1 MEDSLENFI
10 EETLGKYNATPDEWD
25 HYEAVKNT
33 ISTDQLL
40 KQIAEALDK
49 AVRSISE
56 LISFSRGVDG
66 LHLNGD
72 VAPWDELRT
81 GGRFEEWMIEFDEAQ
96 EFLQKY
102 HEQED

>member
-1 MEDSLENFI
+1 MEKLKPCPFCGREARARDPLI
-10 EETLGKYNATPDEWD
+10 EELAEKIAD
-25 HYEAVKNT
+25 HYCKNE
-33 ISTDQLL
+33 LL
-40 KQIAEALDK
+40 KEMAEALDK

-102 HEQED
+102 HELLGK